1 LSERKP
7 QMSTDEA
14 VPETVPEYPV
24 GDTSRLAMDPWYS
37 AAREAAPLVRVR
49 MPYGGDAWLA
59 VQYSSVRLAQS
70 DPRFSRAAAAEAGG
84 DAPRMVPGKPPVG
97 SVLTID
103 PPDHT
108 RVRKFVAKAFT
119 VRRVERLRPRVQE
132 IVDGL
137 LDQLVL
143 HGAPA
148 DLKKFVAEPLPVMMI
163 CEVLGVPADDRDQF
177 RNLTETIMST
187 VFTEDEA
194 LQAMTQ
200 FLSYFSSLVAAK
212 RKQPGD
218 DLLSMLVTVV
228 ENDDRLS
235 ELELASLGVA
245 LLVGGHETI
254 LNQVTN
260 FVYTLLTNPT
270 ELAKLRAK
278 PELLNQAIEELL
290 RHIPIN
296 SGGAF
301 GSVAKE
307 DVQIGDITVRAGET
321 VVADIA
327 AANHD
332 ARTFAEPD
340 LLNLERT
347 DVPHL
352 TFGFG
357 PHHCIGAQLARMELQ
372 VTLGT
377 LLRRFPD
384 LRLAVPAEEI
394 AWREG
399 VLIRGV
405 EALPIT
411 W

>member
-1 LSERKP
+1 MSP
-7 QMSTDEA
+7 QMNTDEA
-14 VPETVPEYPV
+14 VPEYPV
-24 GDTSRLAMDPWYS
+24 GDTSRLVMDPWYS
-37 AAREAAPLVRVR
+37 AAREAAPVVRVR

-59 VQYSSVRLAQS
+59 VRYSSVRLAQS
-70 DPRFSRAAAAEAGG
+70 DPRFSRAASAEAGES
-84 DAPRMVPGKPPVG
+84 APRVVPGTPPVG
-97 SVLTID
+97 AVLTMD

-119 VRRVERLRPRVQE
+119 ARRVERLRPRVQQ

-137 LDQLVL
+137 LDQLAL

-148 DLKKFVAEPLPVMMI
+148 DLKKFVAEPLPVMVI
-163 CEVLGVPADDRDQF
+163 CEVLGVPADDRDEF

-187 VFTEDEA
+187 VFTPDGA
-194 LQAMTQ
+194 QQAMDR
-200 FLSYFSSLVAAK
+200 FLRYLSWLVAAK
-212 RKQPGD
+212 RKQPND
-218 DLLSMLVTVV
+218 DLLSTLVTTVD
-228 ENDDRLS
+228 NDDQLS

-260 FVYTLLTNPT
+260 FVYTLLTNPA

-278 PELLNQAIEELL
+278 PELINQAIEELL
-290 RHIPIN
+290 RHVPIN
-296 SGGAF
+296 SGAAF
-301 GSVAKE
+301 GTVAKE
-307 DVQIGDITVRAGET
+307 DVQFGDITVRAGET

-332 ARTFAEPD
+332 ARMFAEPD
-340 LLNLERT
+340 LLNLERK
-347 DVPHL
+347 DISHL
-352 TFGFG
+352 AAFGFG
-357 PHHCIGAQLARMELQ
+357 PHHCIGAQLARMDLQ
-372 VTLGT
+372 VTIGT

-384 LRLAVPAEEI
+384 LRLAVPAEDI
-394 AWREG
+394 VWRER